1 MDIHKPC
8 TSRYRVG
15 SIEGS
20 IYTTQY
26 DSNVMFERLQGAHQL
41 GPPVSRTALRVVVV
55 IFPVWAK
62 VAAVLSSLGNEDAN
76 LWGEII
82 YTYFF

>member
-1 MDIHKPC
+1 M
-8 TSRYRVG
+8 G

-62 VAAVLSSLGNEDAN
+62 VPVTKTAGHAED
-76 LWGEII
+76 I
-82 YTYFF
+82 YGKGFVFFRK